1 MTKRKKISVVIPH
14 WPKTPEHESALKRCV
29 DSLVGVDEIIV
40 EVNDGIGFAKAC
52 NLGLKKTTGDYI
64 IVANN
69 DTVLSYGDLENLCIP
84 DTVVVPRMAT
94 GQVDNMPR
102 AFYCMPRSVYEKV
115 GGYDERF
122 EGGYFEDDD
131 LIKRWIEAG
140 VAIKVKGTVVVD
152 HVGGMT
158 MDTLDKT
165 DIFNKNQQRYEE
177 KWGTD
182 ENI

>member
-1 MTKRKKISVVIPH
+1 MTKQIKLSAVIPH
-14 WPKTPEHESALKRCV
+14 WPKTPEHEAALKRCV
-29 DSLVGVDEIIV
+29 ESLGGVDEIIV
-40 EVNDGIGFAKAC
+40 EVNEGIGFAKAC
-52 NLGLKKTTGDYI
+52 NLGLAKTHGDYI
-64 IVANN
+64 LVVNN
-69 DTVLSYGDLENLCIP
+69 DTVVTHGNLDNLCVP

-131 LIKRWIEAG
+131 LIRRWMEAG
-140 VAIKVKGTVVVD
+140 VPIIVKEIVEVN

-158 MDTLDKT
+158 MDTLDKVE
-165 DIFNKNQQRYEE
+165 IYNKNQQRYEE
-177 KWGTD
+177 KWG
-182 ENI
+182 IQ

>member
-64 IVANN
+64 LVVNN
-69 DTVLSYGDLENLCIP
+69 DTVVTRGNLENLCVP

-131 LIKRWIEAG
+131 LIRRWMKAG
-140 VAIKVKGTVVVD
+140 VPILVKHIVEVN
-152 HVGGMT
+152 HIGGLT
-158 MDTLDKT
+158 MNTLDKNELYNQ
-165 DIFNKNQQRYEE
+165 NKQKYEE
-177 KWGTD
+177 KWGI
-182 ENI
+182 N